1 MHAGGGSSL
10 LLALVSLILVTS
22 LVLLAIRRDH
32 RCILLALTCL
42 SLFVFIFSTLMY
54 IAKKGG
60 IGREVS
66 TILFGTRGIRTWFMY
81 RIVTFE
87 QLGFM
92 SAVGRYS
99 FPLLLVLTSLDMAWF
114 PLALKAKR
122 RSWALFIL
130 PVLIMVAYIPSVFR
144 ALIRPGESVLMALVY
159 ASRTYVYLYIAMA
172 VATLV
177 GELVSITL
185 PFFRR
190 RFFTRSSILISL
202 ALIYAFYA
210 VQDPAQIYMFYSSD
224 YMFLLGMWY
233 LSPALSPALYALVI
247 VGSVLFGLVGFV
259 SMLRYARTTFDERRE
274 EITLRRSASL
284 AAKGVSMFFHG
295 TKNELIAQGLLV
307 NRLMKKYPHDEDLNR
322 LSRINQEL
330 SHRLDSLHKAS
341 RSEISTLSIIPLSPV
356 IDRAVD
362 KVRSHH
368 PDAGIELVSAGEDIQ
383 VLADGDNLAEAVANI
398 LMNAVEAQI
407 EADPARPVEL
417 EYATERLWVSIRIT
431 DHGKGIGRREL
442 RQIWQ
447 PFYTS
452 KSSSQNWGMG
462 MYFSRNVVRSHLGSI
477 RYEGVEGGGSSF
489 IILLP
494 KLGVPYSGED

>member
-122 RSWALFIL
+122 RSWTLFIL

-368 PDAGIELVSAGEDIQ
+368 PDA
-383 VLADGDNLAEAVANI
+383 EAVANI

-431 DHGKGIGRREL
+431 DHGKGIGSREL

>member
-60 IGREVS
+60 IG
-66 TILFGTRGIRTWFMY
+66 GIRTWFMY

-92 SAVGRYS
+92 SAIGRYS

-114 PLALKAKR
+114 PLALKVKR
-122 RSWALFIL
+122 CSWALFIL

-159 ASRTYVYLYIAMA
+159 ASRTYVYLYIAIA

-233 LSPALSPALYALVI
+233 LSPALHPIRPCRLRLDAALCEDHL
-247 VGSVLFGLVGFV
+247 
-259 SMLRYARTTFDERRE
+259 RRE
-274 EITLRRSASL
+274 A
-284 AAKGVSMFFHG
+284 
-295 TKNELIAQGLLV
+295 
-307 NRLMKKYPHDEDLNR
+307 
-322 LSRINQEL
+322 
-330 SHRLDSLHKAS
+330 
-341 RSEISTLSIIPLSPV
+341 
-356 IDRAVD
+356 
-362 KVRSHH
+362 
-368 PDAGIELVSAGEDIQ
+368 
-383 VLADGDNLAEAVANI
+383 
-398 LMNAVEAQI
+398 
-407 EADPARPVEL
+407 
-417 EYATERLWVSIRIT
+417 
-431 DHGKGIGRREL
+431 
-442 RQIWQ
+442 
-447 PFYTS
+447 
-452 KSSSQNWGMG
+452 
-462 MYFSRNVVRSHLGSI
+462 
-477 RYEGVEGGGSSF
+477 
-489 IILLP
+489 
-494 KLGVPYSGED
+494 

>member
-1 MHAGGGSSL
+1 M

-122 RSWALFIL
+122 RSWTLFIL

-322 LSRINQEL
+322 LSRIK
-330 SHRLDSLHKAS
+330 LHKAS

-431 DHGKGIGRREL
+431 DHGKGI
-442 RQIWQ
+442 

>member
-1 MHAGGGSSL
+1 
-10 LLALVSLILVTS
+10 
-22 LVLLAIRRDH
+22 
-32 RCILLALTCL
+32 
-42 SLFVFIFSTLMY
+42 
-54 IAKKGG
+54 
-60 IGREVS
+60 
-66 TILFGTRGIRTWFMY
+66 
-81 RIVTFE
+81 
-87 QLGFM
+87 
-92 SAVGRYS
+92 
-99 FPLLLVLTSLDMAWF
+99 
-114 PLALKAKR
+114 
-122 RSWALFIL
+122 
-130 PVLIMVAYIPSVFR
+130 
-144 ALIRPGESVLMALVY
+144 
-159 ASRTYVYLYIAMA
+159 
-172 VATLV
+172 
-177 GELVSITL
+177 
-185 PFFRR
+185 
-190 RFFTRSSILISL
+190 
-202 ALIYAFYA
+202 
-210 VQDPAQIYMFYSSD
+210 
-224 YMFLLGMWY
+224 MFLLGMWY

-368 PDAGIELVSAGEDIQ
+368 PDAGIELVSADEDIQ
-383 VLADGDNLAEAVANI
+383 VLADGDNLSEAVANI